1 MSALSRAFPRKWDD
15 LPPSPSRSTTHALE
29 IRSAGPWAHPPKTH
43 VAARCTCN
51 DWHVHWTLEELQA
64 ALEENQ
70 TFADVH
76 WSRVEEG
83 IRQQHLVHVAEVAE
97 KAARRAAARPGPDFY

>member
-1 MSALSRAFPRKWDD
+1 MSRAFPHRWDD
-15 LPPSPSRSTTHALE
+15 LPPLAAPGTTHALE
-29 IRSAGPWAHPPKTH
+29 MLSAGPWATPRKTYLG
-43 VAARCTCN
+43 ARCTCGA
-51 DWHVHWTLEELQA
+51 WHIHWTLDELAA

-83 IRQQHLVHVAEVAE
+83 IRQQHLVHLAEVAN
-97 KAARRAAARPGPDFY
+97 KAARRAANRPGPDFYG